1 MRALRVL
8 LVSLVACGALVTLA
22 PASGAA
28 VPAASKACNSYKQ
41 LQKDLDKADPSDAKA
56 FNASA
61 FKKVGAAFKKAA
73 KSSPAKVKAA
83 LNTLGDYYNAIGG
96 KGNYVEA
103 LQEIGKN
110 GQKFSKAIG
119 TFSTYIATACT

>member
-1 MRALRVL
+1 MRALRLL
-8 LVSLVACGALVTLA
+8 LVGLIACGALVAFA
-22 PASGAA
+22 PSSGAA
-28 VPAASKACNSYKQ
+28 VPAASKACNSYKK
-41 LQKDLDKADPSDAKA
+41 LQKDLDNADPTDAKG
-56 FNASA
+56 FDASA
-61 FKKVGAAFKKAA
+61 FKQVGAAFKKAA
-73 KSSPAKVKAA
+73 KSSPKKVKSA

>member
-1 MRALRVL
+1 MRALRLL
-8 LVSLVACGALVTLA
+8 LVSALACGALVTLA
-22 PASGAA
+22 SASGAA
-28 VPAASKACNSYKQ
+28 VPTASKACNSYKQ
-41 LQKDLDKADPSDAKA
+41 LQKDLNNADPTDAKA
-56 FNASA
+56 FDASA
-61 FKKVGAAFKKAA
+61 FKQVGTAFKKAA
-73 KSSPAKVKAA
+73 KSSPKKVKSA

-96 KGNYVEA
+96 KGNYVAA